1 MLQLKMHVLLSPP
14 PVPQRMR
21 RDRKQFII
29 TSSERKPS
37 VGRLRVL
44 TDLFFKK
51 YQTRMR

>member
-44 TDLFFKK
+44 TDLFLKSIK
-51 YQTRMR
+51 LE

>member
-21 RDRKQFII
+21 RDRKQFI

-44 TDLFFKK
+44 TDLFLKSIK
-51 YQTRMR
+51 LE